1 MVHFQP
7 GENVREGATSTS
19 TRRRPGFLR
28 RTCKEGSSPRVW
40 PQSRSLR
47 QWPRATS
54 CQISYPWTPWSSLQH
69 SMEDGKK
76 KKKKNRSP
84 GHQHNT
90 REIWKGIL
98 NILLKTE
105 QNIHTS
111 LLVAYFSQAVTHS
124 SMVST
129 LISSGMSV
137 CWGQTQSYDMNINK
151 SARNNTA
158 LPSSFLTVPQC
169 GQTTCHASY
178 FFPSAVCHCD
188 AWFSQRALTDQMC
201 EDTIATDLIL
211 QLVLRSCLLI
221 LENTTP
227 CVSHTWACCVA

>member
-1 MVHFQP
+1 MTTCHELPNFLSMDSLIIFAALYGRRQ
-7 GENVREGATSTS
+7 EKRKTEALAIST
-19 TRRRPGFLR
+19 THERNLKRH
-28 RTCKEGSSPRVW
+28 
-40 PQSRSLR
+40 PQYFT
-47 QWPRATS
+47 QDW
-54 CQISYPWTPWSSLQH
+54 
-69 SMEDGKK
+69 
-76 KKKKNRSP
+76 
-84 GHQHNT
+84 
-90 REIWKGIL
+90 
-98 NILLKTE
+98 E

-158 LPSSFLTVPQC
+158 LPSSFLTVP
-169 GQTTCHASY
+169 
-178 FFPSAVCHCD
+178 SAVCHCD

>member
-1 MVHFQP
+1 MCDLKAEAFANDHV
-7 GENVREGATSTS
+7 
-19 TRRRPGFLR
+19 
-28 RTCKEGSSPRVW
+28 
-40 PQSRSLR
+40 
-47 QWPRATS
+47 PRAAKFLIHGLLDHLCSTL
-54 CQISYPWTPWSSLQH
+54 WKTARKN
-69 SMEDGKK
+69 KK
-76 KKKKNRSP
+76 KRKTEALAISTTHERNLKRHP
-84 GHQHNT
+84 QYFTQH
-90 REIWKGIL
+90 W
-98 NILLKTE
+98 E

-158 LPSSFLTVPQC
+158 LPSSFLTIPQC

-201 EDTIATDLIL
+201 EDTIAADLIL